1 MAPREHLPVLAVL
14 FAIATLSGMDALIKA
29 LSADYATWQIV
40 FLRYLFGF
48 FSALPFALPYLRNG
62 LPPGSLRA
70 NLLRGVVI
78 VFTAASFFFAL
89 GELPIAEVVMIAFTA
104 PVWTAIIA
112 RLMLGERLTRRSL
125 AAIALGFFGVAY
137 VTFPRLSSLSS
148 ISGDIPGVAAAIA
161 ASIGYALFVVLLRRQ
176 SASDPAPV
184 LVFLQTIT
192 AVAITAPL
200 GLLQWTSPDNI
211 DLFTFVVVGFTG
223 TIGHLALS
231 WAFARA
237 PAAHLAPFE
246 YTTLLWAAFFGYAFF
261 DEIPSTRFYVGGI
274 FIVGACLLIAARPRT
289 ARVVQNK
296 LAE

>member
-1 MAPREHLPVLAVL
+1 MVPREHLPVLAVL

-29 LSADYATWQIV
+29 LSASYATWQIV

-62 LPPGSLRA
+62 LSPGSLRA
-70 NLLRGVVI
+70 NLLRGAVI

-89 GELPIAEVVMIAFTA
+89 GELPIAEVVMITFTA
-104 PVWTAIIA
+104 PLWTALIA
-112 RLMLGERLTRRSL
+112 RVMLGEPLTRRSL
-125 AAIALGFFGVAY
+125 AAIALGFLGIVY
-137 VTFPRLSSLSS
+137 VTFPRLSTLLDL
-148 ISGDIPGVAAAIA
+148 SGDIPGVAAALA
-161 ASIGYALFVVLLRRQ
+161 ASLGYAFFVVLLRRQ

-192 AVAITAPL
+192 AVVIAAPL
-200 GLLQWTSPDNI
+200 GLLQWTTPDRI
-211 DLFTFVVVGFTG
+211 DVFIFVVVGIAG

-246 YTTLLWAAFFGYAFF
+246 YTTLLWAAFFGYTFF
-261 DEIPSTRFYVGGI
+261 DEVPSPRFYVGGVLI
-274 FIVGACLLIAARPRT
+274 IAACLLIAARPRT
-289 ARVVQNK
+289 ARVVQSK
-296 LAE
+296 PAE